1 MADDRLRPFIRPK
14 WRTLLQVPMQPPYP
28 SCKGTQEAVSQLLR
42 WHVPILAGTDSPV
55 PGTAYG
61 ASLHGELALLVRA
74 GATPTQALAAA
85 TSVAAHVFHLS
96 DRGLIKPGLRAD
108 LVLVEGDPRR
118 TFRPAGTLW
127 RFGKKELKRTVIS
140 STESRLVEYR
150 PNT

>member
-1 MADDRLRPFIRPK
+1 
-14 WRTLLQVPMQPPYP
+14 MQPPYA

-108 LVLVEGDPRR
+108 LVLVQGDPTKDISASRNIVAVWKKATQMHRDMFDRIEAGR
-118 TFRPAGTLW
+118 TTD
-127 RFGKKELKRTVIS
+127 
-140 STESRLVEYR
+140 
-150 PNT
+150 